1 MYDRQLRK
9 LQKTRHM
16 ADIKR
21 MILANPIFKNLSER
35 DQKKLAL
42 LVYKAES
49 LEMYAREKDIM
60 RVSDSFDEIID
71 AINLALSP
79 DPDDEDDE
87 NGRFDRY

>member
-9 LQKTRHM
+9 LQKTRHI

-21 MILANPIFKNLSER
+21 MILANPIFRNLDER

-49 LEMYAREKDIM
+49 LELYARERDIM
-60 RVSDSFDEIID
+60 RVNDSFDEIVD
-71 AINLALSP
+71 AINLALRS
-79 DPDDEDDE
+79 DDEDDDFD
-87 NGRFDRY
+87 GRDRL